1 RPAHLGVRPFAQI
14 HAVHQ
19 ATMSH
24 FAPGS
29 EQLRQAKTLLAR
41 GRSSIVAR
49 SNLLSLNRATSNP
62 AWPWSSFTAPMLSQE
77 EHRQRKR
84 GRDQLA
90 GDESYTPVSAKR
102 QKRGHHN
109 YPPEVWE
116 SLSKITLTR
125 KALREFDRRTREHSV
140 RRPPKPRRR
149 RDEYCDQTHGDLRV
163 LLATVVQI

>member
-1 RPAHLGVRPFAQI
+1 
-14 HAVHQ
+14 
-19 ATMSH
+19 MSH

-29 EQLRQAKTLLAR
+29 EHLRQAKPLLAR

-49 SNLLSLNRATSNP
+49 SNLHSLNRATSNP
-62 AWPWSSFTAPMLSQE
+62 AWSWSSFTAPMLSQE

-125 KALREFDRRTREHSV
+125 KALREFDRRKREH
-140 RRPPKPRRR
+140 RRASAGLQSP
-149 RDEYCDQTHGDLRV
+149 GDG
-163 LLATVVQI
+163 ATSIAIRHTAT